1 MIAYIGV
8 EQPFQHDYRYDAQD
22 NVDDFRL
29 SYPDNRI
36 DDAFP
41 RRDVDGHVVRE
52 PVRRARA
59 PGRVR
64 ADAVRR
70 RQRGRADRK
79 NVYHEDGDGRCVRIE
94 STTPNGTGVETR
106 AYDADGRLTHSETT
120 GGGSTRMQDYTYDDR
135 GRLSSTTDTETN
147 APYIG
152 QGGSVTSYSYL
163 PDGSDRI
170 VIHDGFTDVGNMQD
184 AAETRTARCLEIDA
198 QIGAPSDPRC
208 RVE

>member
-1 MIAYIGV
+1 MTPSHAATWMGTSYAN
-8 EQPFQHDYRYDAQD
+8 QYDAQG
-22 NVDDFRL
+22 RL
-29 SYPDNRI
+29 VESVQTPYG
-36 DDAFP
+36 
-41 RRDVDGHVVRE
+41 DGNAGVPTV
-52 PVRRARA
+52 
-59 PGRVR
+59 
-64 ADAVRR
+64 
-70 RQRGRADRK
+70 K

-120 GGGSTRMQDYTYDDR
+120 GGSSTRMQDYTYDDR

-163 PDGSDRI
+163 PDGSERI

-184 AAETRTARCLEIDA
+184 ATETRTARCLEIDA